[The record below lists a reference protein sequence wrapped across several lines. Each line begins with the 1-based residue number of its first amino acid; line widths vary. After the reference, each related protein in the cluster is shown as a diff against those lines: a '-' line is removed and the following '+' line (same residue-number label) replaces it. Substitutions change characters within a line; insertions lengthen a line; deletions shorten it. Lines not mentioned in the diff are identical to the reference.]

1 MTIHT
6 YVVNKFTV
14 LYKLL
19 WNGVTL
25 KMRDVADVAAWF
37 CHFLIGDPAGVTIIC
52 ARVIMRNYDSLPW
65 PFDKSISI
73 KTFSPKPQLKIGGLP
88 SLGCGVFNVHVT

>member
-37 CHFLIGDPAGVTIIC
+37 CHFLIGDPAGVTTIC
-52 ARVIMRNYDSLPW
+52 ARAIMRNYDSLPW
-65 PFDKSISI
+65 P
-73 KTFSPKPQLKIGGLP
+73 FSPKPQLKIGGLP